1 MASKNHWG
9 MSVHW
14 FGLVVSLCLVAHGAF
29 GQVSRPGMSRGP
41 SRVRSWMRRSAA
53 SFRRYPADEEGIR
66 YLLEAARE
74 SLHDPVHRGACE
86 PLAHLI
92 RLRYSYLFTP
102 YGFTPARLHDFE
114 GLEQELRSFCPQ
126 VPRRYLEIGRRR
138 LADFHR
144 TQDVGDLL
152 NSVGE
157 MVQSQIPDA
166 SVCEAQTEME
176 TLRPSLLRPRYEL
189 VLILFDRCLSSARLL
204 CAAYHVTNVVP

>member
-1 MASKNHWG
+1 
-9 MSVHW
+9 
-14 FGLVVSLCLVAHGAF
+14 
-29 GQVSRPGMSRGP
+29 
-41 SRVRSWMRRSAA
+41 
-53 SFRRYPADEEGIR
+53 
-66 YLLEAARE
+66 
-74 SLHDPVHRGACE
+74 
-86 PLAHLI
+86 
-92 RLRYSYLFTP
+92 
-102 YGFTPARLHDFE
+102 
-114 GLEQELRSFCPQ
+114 
-126 VPRRYLEIGRRR
+126 